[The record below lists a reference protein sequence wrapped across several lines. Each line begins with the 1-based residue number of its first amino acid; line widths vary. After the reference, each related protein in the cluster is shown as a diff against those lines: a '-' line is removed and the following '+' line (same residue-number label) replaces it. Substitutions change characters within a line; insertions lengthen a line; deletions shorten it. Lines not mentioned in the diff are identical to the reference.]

1 MRPLQPR
8 VLEHLSRTPAETA
21 LRAFCCATD
30 AADLRLIH
38 TLQVDQI
45 AAVVGIAVTMVSL
58 LRRLLSAAAA
68 GCLAIECQVFLLA
81 SWAVHRRLPK

>member
-1 MRPLQPR
+1 
-8 VLEHLSRTPAETA
+8 
-21 LRAFCCATD
+21 
-30 AADLRLIH
+30 
-38 TLQVDQI
+38 
-45 AAVVGIAVTMVSL
+45 MVSL